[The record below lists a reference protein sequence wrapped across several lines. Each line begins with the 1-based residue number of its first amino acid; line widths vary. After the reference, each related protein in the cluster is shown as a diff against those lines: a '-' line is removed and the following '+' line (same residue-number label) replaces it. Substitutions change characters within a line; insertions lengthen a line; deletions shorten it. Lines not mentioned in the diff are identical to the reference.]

1 MSQTPTGKLG
11 KYEILKDLGK
21 GAMGVVYLARDPVLG
36 REVALKVMASSIVSD
51 DELRQRFEREAK
63 AVARLQHANIVTI
76 YDLGYDDSGSPF
88 IAMELLKGTD
98 LERRI
103 RKNPPSFGQRL
114 EIVAQVCRGLAHA
127 HGNGIV
133 HRDIKPANVFV
144 LEGGGVKI
152 MDFGVARWMQSS
164 QTQTGAV
171 LGTADYMSPEQIRGQ
186 KVDGRSDIF
195 SIGIILYRLLTN
207 KKPFTGENIQATFY
221 KILTNDPPLLVLPD
235 GQQVDQLQ
243 DIVDHALAKDAEERY
258 ESAEEMADDIKEF
271 LRVFEGILP
280 EDTLFETACDPES
293 APGPD
298 TPSGVGSGRR
308 STMRPGSSGRMGR
321 TSPGSTGRSSRTARG
336 TSVPPTAMGVAAQ
349 TATGQTQHTAI
360 AGRTAISPATRVV
373 PRPAPRKSSAGLFAA
388 VAAVLAIGA
397 GAAYWYLNLRGAG
410 TGNTTSGTNAATT
423 TTPAP
428 EVLSNRFDF
437 AEGLLEKGQVAQA
450 FEVVQ
455 NILTIAPD
463 NERALELQ
471 ARIQEASAQK
481 GAEGSASTQPGGNSA
496 AVRAQTLA
504 ADAAMAIA
512 GGQLGQARS
521 LLAQGREVDPS
532 NPRWDQL
539 SQQVQAR
546 ARQLQA
552 QESQRKKAELLSGYL
567 QQATKHIE
575 AGDYDSAIVT
585 YDAVLSEDPTN
596 APALSGKAQA
606 TGLKQQ
612 VELARKRQEELQQKT
627 AIAPT
632 RSIVRSKT
640 EYTAPG
646 GQDGPKGFESGGV
659 KVTKATGAPTFPA
672 QVIIEVNPP
681 NAQPG
686 QPYEL
691 TIRMNN
697 KGNRPIHAKS
707 IELVSTYG
715 GSTTGKG
722 VQIPVIT
729 TRINARA
736 TGVLLK
742 SSGTW
747 AEEQNKGQIVAH
759 VSLVGGGS
767 LTKTI
772 KW

>member
-1 MSQTPTGKLG
+1 MSQTPIGKLG
-11 KYEILKDLGK
+11 KYEIRKDLGK
-21 GAMGVVYLARDPVLG
+21 GAMGVVYLAWDPVLE
-36 REVALKVMASSIVSD
+36 REVALKVMASTIVSD
-51 DELRQRFEREAK
+51 DDLRERFAREAK

-76 YDLGYDDSGSPF
+76 YDLGYDDAGSPF

-133 HRDIKPANVFV
+133 HRDVKPANVFV

-195 SIGIILYRLLTN
+195 SVGIILYRLLTN

-221 KILTNDPPLLVLPD
+221 KILTNDHPLLVLPD

-243 DIVDHALAKDAEERY
+243 DIVDRALAKDADERY
-258 ESAEEMADDIKEF
+258 GSAEEMADDIKEF
-271 LRVFEGILP
+271 LRVFEGALS
-280 EDTLFETACDPES
+280 EDTLFDTAFDPEA
-293 APGPD
+293 APPRD

-308 STMRPGSSGRMGR
+308 GTMRPGSTGRGGR
-321 TSPGSTGRSSRTARG
+321 TSPGSTGRGSRTARG
-336 TSVPPTAMGVAAQ
+336 TSVPPTAMGGAGQ
-349 TATGQTQHTAI
+349 TVTGQTQHTAI
-360 AGRTAISPATRVV
+360 AGRTSISPATRVV
-373 PRPAPRKSSAGLFAA
+373 ARPAPRKSSAGLLVAVTA
-388 VAAVLAIGA
+388 VAAIGA
-397 GAAYWYLNLRGAG
+397 GAAYWYFNQPVPGAG
-410 TGNTTSGTNAATT
+410 NTASGTNAATT
-423 TTPAP
+423 TTPSP
-428 EVLSNRFDF
+428 EVLNSRFDF

-471 ARIQEASAQK
+471 ARIQEASAKK
-481 GAEGSASTQPGGNSA
+481 GADGSATTQRGGNSA
-496 AVRAQTLA
+496 AQSLS
-504 ADAAMAIA
+504 ADASMAIA
-512 GGQLGQARS
+512 GGQLEQARS
-521 LLAQGREVDPS
+521 LIAQGREVDPS

-539 SQQVQAR
+539 SRQVQDR
-546 ARQLQA
+546 ARQRQA
-552 QESQRKKAELLSGYL
+552 QETQRKKVELLSGHL
-567 QQATKHIE
+567 QQATKHVE
-575 AGDYDSAIVT
+575 VGDYDSAIAA
-585 YDAVLSEDPTN
+585 YDVVLSEDPTN
-596 APALSGKAQA
+596 VAALSGKVQA
-606 TGLKQQ
+606 TGLKQR
-612 VELARKRQEELQQKT
+612 VELDRKRQEEFQQKT

-632 RSIVRSKT
+632 RRIAEGKT

-646 GQDGPKGFESGGV
+646 GPEGPKGFESGGV
-659 KVTKATGAPTFPA
+659 QVKKATGAPTFPA

-686 QPYEL
+686 QPYVL
-691 TIRMNN
+691 RVRMHNEGN
-697 KGNRPIHAKS
+697 KPIHAKT
-707 IELVSTYG
+707 IELVSTYS

-722 VQIPVIT
+722 QQIPVRT
-729 TRINARA
+729 ARVNPRA
-736 TGVLLK
+736 TAMLLEV
-742 SSGTW
+742 SGTW
-747 AEEQNKGQIVAH
+747 SEEQNKGQIVAH
-759 VSLVGGGS
+759 VSLMGGGS